1 MMLARNQ
8 KILKRI
14 TDISISIV
22 LLLFVIIPLVLLLIL
37 ATVDLKRKGLFVQQR
52 IGYLGKPF
60 ALYKIR
66 SLKGADHEDV
76 VSIIKNETKFGR
88 WLRRTKLD
96 EIPQLFNVLAGDMS
110 LVGPRPDVAGYADRL
125 EGDDRIILSVKPGIT
140 GPATIKY
147 RNEDQL
153 LLQQTDPNF
162 FNDTVI
168 WPDKVN
174 INKNYIKDWSLR
186 KDIGYMFASLV
197 N

>member
-1 MMLARNQ
+1 MLTRNQ
-8 KILKRI
+8 RILKRLL
-14 TDISISIV
+14 DISISIV
-22 LLLFVIIPLVLLLIL
+22 LLVFVIIPLVLLLIL
-37 ATVDLKRKGLFVQQR
+37 ATIDLKRNGLFFQQR
-52 IGYLGKPF
+52 IGHLGKPF

-66 SLKGADHEDV
+66 SSKGGNHEDV
-76 VSIIKNETKFGR
+76 TAIVKNETIFGR

-96 EIPQLFNVLAGDMS
+96 ELPQLFNVLAGDMS

-153 LLQQTDPNF
+153 LLQQLDPKS

-168 WPDKVN
+168 WPDKVI
-174 INKNYIKDWSLR
+174 INKNYIKNWSLW